1 MCKSCHELCTRLHNL
16 VTRSEN
22 LTFTQVILQ
31 CKIAGPD
38 VPKILLSDDNITRFK
53 SLGVQ
58 VHRKYNNSVLLRFE
72 PLGSIQITVRGYVK
86 LFLSGKVL
94 RALKKVFTHL

>member
-22 LTFTQVILQ
+22 LIFTQVILQ
-31 CKIAGPD
+31 CEIAGPD
-38 VPKILLSDDNITRFK
+38 VRKKLLSDKNITRLE

-58 VHRKYNNSVLLRFE
+58 VRRKYNNSVFLRFE
-72 PLGSIQITVRGYVK
+72 PLGSIQITVRGYGNCFYLVK
-86 LFLSGKVL
+86 YYVP
-94 RALKKVFTHL
+94 LKIVFTHL